1 MTSVAR
7 LAFADKRS
15 DGFFD
20 FSRYCTPVNG
30 ISLGNECAPTY
41 TNGPPVRWV
50 CFPSFP
56 SCSILRV
63 PCEYP
68 VGIFAACVCNSYTA
82 AFASF
87 RRHNHSVSIKMRAP
101 TSHDTASFNIYCR
114 LDLCCIFYV
123 LIQNGLQTKAIC
135 IARNIIWITMDIII
149 DVLWI
154 YTY

>member
-63 PCEYP
+63 PCKYP

-114 LDLCCIFYV
+114 LNLCCIFYV

-135 IARNIIWITMDIII
+135 TARNIIWITMDIII